1 MAVRPFHKLQ
11 KLTASDGSSPSA
23 AGWLLGARPRGARAP
38 HAATQ
43 QQRHLLPLA
52 QPSRAQQKMQPMGT
66 AKLMPNAMGRL
77 RMRARGPVRG
87 SAGMPVKLVR
97 VEVSLGAGGAC
108 RRRRA
113 APPPLLPPAAL
124 ATAPWKGPASISAS
138 NGAARRTSSGASISP
153 MSNGLKSAASSFLMA
168 AWSGRRMAAKG
179 FSVELGVNLLPE
191 ALGCKEVQP
200 EKLPRWR
207 GLSSKVDFTMQVW

>member
-1 MAVRPFHKLQ
+1 MGSARMAEVAHWEGEQALPCCACAAPDWPNTSFEHCNVLQ
-11 KLTASDGSSPSA
+11 FPSPC
-23 AGWLLGARPRGARAP
+23 
-38 HAATQ
+38 T
-43 QQRHLLPLA
+43 HLLP
-52 QPSRAQQKMQPMGT
+52 
-66 AKLMPNAMGRL
+66 
-77 RMRARGPVRG
+77 
-87 SAGMPVKLVR
+87 PVKLVR